1 MNALVERLRYSH
13 GNKHLIGK
21 TLSRAATIA
30 TSVGVLAEGGKQFT
44 ITERVKDVFV
54 GTIQVGEY
62 ILTGEI
68 PSAGLVASVL
78 AIAPESSPDA
88 PVVVGVD
95 LAAGPDMTA
104 EVPIDPETGK
114 PFIGVLQ

>member
-1 MNALVERLRYSH
+1 MNALVEQLRFSH

-21 TLSRAATIA
+21 TISRAVTIA
-30 TSVGVLAEGGKQFT
+30 TSVGALAEAGKQFT

-78 AIAPESSPDA
+78 KIGEGNPMDDA
-88 PVVVGVD
+88 LDAHLECG
-95 LAAGPDMTA
+95 M
-104 EVPIDPETGK
+104 EGK
-114 PFIGVLQ
+114 

>member
-1 MNALVERLRYSH
+1 MNALVERLRFSH

-21 TLSRAATIA
+21 TLTRAVTIA
-30 TSVGVLAEGGKQFT
+30 TSVGVLAEGGKQFA

-62 ILTGEI
+62 IQTGVI

-78 AIAPESSPDA
+78 AIAPESPPDA

-95 LAAGPDMTA
+95 LAAGPDITA

-114 PFIGVLQ
+114 PSIGALQ

>member
-21 TLSRAATIA
+21 TLSRAVTIA

-62 ILTGEI
+62 IQTGEI

-78 AIAPESSPDA
+78 KIEEGNPLDDA
-88 PVVVGVD
+88 
-95 LAAGPDMTA
+95 LAAHLECGM
-104 EVPIDPETGK
+104 EGK
-114 PFIGVLQ
+114 